1 MPFDL
6 RLPIGLMFGLYGLIL
21 TGVGLFGGPQLM
33 VPTLGINMNLDW
45 GLVLLVF
52 ALLMLASWKW
62 GNRRPPGDGR

>member
-21 TGVGLFGGPQLM
+21 VATGLLGGPQLTQ
-33 VPTLGINMNLDW
+33 VSLGLNMNLWW

-52 ALLMLASWKW
+52 ALAMLASWKFQ
-62 GNRRPPGDGR
+62 GRK